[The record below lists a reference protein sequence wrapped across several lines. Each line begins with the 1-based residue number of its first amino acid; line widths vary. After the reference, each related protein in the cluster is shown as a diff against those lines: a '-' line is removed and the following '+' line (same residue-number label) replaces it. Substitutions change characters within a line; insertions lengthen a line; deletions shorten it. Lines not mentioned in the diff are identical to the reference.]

1 MSAEKLSRIDSIDDT
16 DKTRKGS
23 HDTSQTDS
31 RRPSIIPQSRRQS
44 RFSFASRKSL
54 FGGHGSLIGM
64 LRGGVNKNIKYENTY
79 RIQPKPNERIKQKQ
93 LRNLIQTTLDHTLK
107 DVNYEPLQA
116 RVLSM
121 NLANM
126 LRKNVRELNTPSRYK
141 FVVQVHIGSPE
152 HNSIFIGSQSIW
164 NIEMGDTYASAIFS
178 NSKIFAVGIIHAVYF
193 E

>member
-31 RRPSIIPQSRRQS
+31 RRPSIITQSRRQS
-44 RFSFASRKSL
+44 RFSFASRRSL

-93 LRNLIQTTLDHTLK
+93 VSFFTSEI
-107 DVNYEPLQA
+107 
-116 RVLSM
+116 
-121 NLANM
+121 
-126 LRKNVRELNTPSRYK
+126 
-141 FVVQVHIGSPE
+141 
-152 HNSIFIGSQSIW
+152 
-164 NIEMGDTYASAIFS
+164 
-178 NSKIFAVGIIHAVYF
+178 
-193 E
+193 

>member
-1 MSAEKLSRIDSIDDT
+1 
-16 DKTRKGS
+16 
-23 HDTSQTDS
+23 
-31 RRPSIIPQSRRQS
+31 
-44 RFSFASRKSL
+44 
-54 FGGHGSLIGM
+54 
-64 LRGGVNKNIKYENTY
+64 
-79 RIQPKPNERIKQKQ
+79 
-93 LRNLIQTTLDHTLK
+93 
-107 DVNYEPLQA
+107 
-116 RVLSM
+116 M